1 MIPNKNLLEILVK
14 NGKLTSV
21 IAEKILEESRNLN
34 RSAEAILVE
43 RKIISEKEIAEAK
56 SEYFKIP
63 FKIFSSTEIID
74 RDALNLIP
82 EEIAKTHQMIA
93 FKKEGDTLL
102 VGMINPDDL
111 KAQEI
116 LKFIAKQKKLNIAI
130 YLITPSDLAN
140 LIKNYQTFD
149 SRLKEIT
156 EAVEIFK
163 KQAKTAYVL
172 PQQRIVKL
180 EESRGVIAEEAPIIK
195 LVSTIL
201 QQGVRLNASDI
212 HIEPQRTKLRIRY
225 RLDGELREMLTL
237 PLDLHPPVITR
248 VKILADLKIDETRIP
263 QDGRFRT
270 IIDDKEIDFRVST
283 FPTSLGE
290 KVAIRILDPS
300 IGLKTIQ
307 DLGMNSYHIKII
319 EEIIEKPFGMILA
332 TGPTGCGKTT
342 TLYALLQSLNT
353 EDVNIVS
360 LEDPIE
366 YFIEGINQSQVRPEI
381 GYDFASG
388 LRQILRQDPDII
400 MVGEIRDNETA
411 ALAVHAALTGHL
423 VLSTLHTNNALGVI
437 PRLIDMKVEPFLLPT
452 SLILMLAQRLVGRLC
467 EKCKK
472 KITATGS
479 LLEIIKEN
487 VESLPPE
494 IKKDFSEPYEIY
506 LSQGCEECNFKGT
519 KGRIGIFEMIKMT
532 PELEE
537 AILKNPSESNLNQAV
552 KKQGVITLRQ
562 DGIIKALKGL
572 VSVEE
577 VIKETV

>member
-1 MIPNKNLLEILVK
+1 MIPNKNLLEILIQR
-14 NGKLTSV
+14 GKLTST
-21 IAEKILEESRNLN
+21 IAEKILKEAQNLN
-34 RSAEAILVE
+34 RPAELILTE
-43 RKIISEKEIAEAK
+43 RKILSEKDIAEAK

-63 FKIFSSTEIID
+63 LKIFDPEETID
-74 RDALNLIP
+74 REVLNLIP
-82 EEIAKTHQMIA
+82 EEVAKTHQVIP
-93 FKKEGDTLL
+93 FKKEGETLS
-102 VGMINPDDL
+102 VGMVHPDDL
-111 KAQEI
+111 RAQEI
-116 LKFIAKQKKLNIAI
+116 LRFVAKQKKLNIAV

-140 LIKNYQTFD
+140 LIKNYRTFET
-149 SRLKEIT
+149 RLKEIT

-172 PQQRIVKL
+172 PQQKIIKL
-180 EESRGVIAEEAPIIK
+180 EEATGVIAEEAPIIK
-195 LVSTIL
+195 LVSSIL
-201 QQGVRLNASDI
+201 QQGVRFNASDI
-212 HIEPQRTKLRIRY
+212 HIEPQRGRLRVRY
-225 RLDGELREMLTL
+225 RIDGELKEMIAL
-237 PLDLHPPVITR
+237 PLEIHPPVITR

-270 IIDDKEIDFRVST
+270 IIDEKEIDFRVST

-300 IGLKTIQ
+300 IGLKTIH
-307 DLGMNSYHIKII
+307 DLGMNEYHTKII
-319 EEIIEKPFGMILA
+319 EETIEKPFGMILA

-342 TLYALLQSLNT
+342 TLYALLQNLNK

-437 PRLIDMKVEPFLLPT
+437 PRLIDMKVEPFLLPA

-467 EKCKK
+467 DKCKK
-472 KITATGS
+472 KTTATGS

-487 VESLPPE
+487 IESLPPE

-506 LSQGCEECNFKGT
+506 LAQGCEECNFKGT

-537 AILKNPSESNLNQAV
+537 AVLKNPSESNLNQVV
-552 KKQGVITLRQ
+552 KNQGVITLRQ